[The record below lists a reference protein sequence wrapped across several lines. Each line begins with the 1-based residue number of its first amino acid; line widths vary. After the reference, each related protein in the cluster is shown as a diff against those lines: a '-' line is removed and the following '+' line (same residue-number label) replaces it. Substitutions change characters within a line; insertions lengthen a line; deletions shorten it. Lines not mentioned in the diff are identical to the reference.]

1 MERKYPD
8 LLERFFTYV
17 KMDTKSDEKNEETPS
32 TEKQKRLGELLVQE
46 LKGLGVKEALMDE
59 HGYVY
64 GRFPGNGAGKIKVGL
79 IAHLDTSP
87 AVSGEGVKRQLIRY
101 GGGDVVLPGDTSVI
115 IPEDEKLRAFIGK
128 EIVTTDG
135 TTLLGAD
142 DKAGI
147 AAILTLLNYLGKNPS
162 LPRPEIRI
170 AFTPDEEI
178 GKGTVKFDLKRFG
191 AEAAYTVDGGEEGEI
206 EDENFNADSYTAIF
220 RGINVH
226 PGQAKGK
233 MVNSLKAAALF
244 LSLLPRN
251 ALSPETTEKREGF
264 VHPTE
269 INGNE
274 EKTVVHFIL
283 RDFEESGLLEKKR
296 LLDELGG
303 RAAAEFPGSSF
314 EGVVNPSYRNMKVM
328 IDKRPEVLELALKAI
343 EEAGVKPLRR
353 PIRGG
358 TDGAK
363 LSFLGIPTPNLFTG
377 AHNMH
382 SKREW
387 IGVESLEKSVD
398 VLVNLMRLW
407 AEKDNGR

>member
-32 TEKQKRLGELLVQE
+32 
-46 LKGLGVKEALMDE
+46 
-59 HGYVY
+59 
-64 GRFPGNGAGKIKVGL
+64 
-79 IAHLDTSP
+79 
-87 AVSGEGVKRQLIRY
+87 
-101 GGGDVVLPGDTSVI
+101 
-115 IPEDEKLRAFIGK
+115 
-128 EIVTTDG
+128 
-135 TTLLGAD
+135 
-142 DKAGI
+142 
-147 AAILTLLNYLGKNPS
+147 
-162 LPRPEIRI
+162 
-170 AFTPDEEI
+170 
-178 GKGTVKFDLKRFG
+178 
-191 AEAAYTVDGGEEGEI
+191 
-206 EDENFNADSYTAIF
+206 
-220 RGINVH
+220 
-226 PGQAKGK
+226 
-233 MVNSLKAAALF
+233 
-244 LSLLPRN
+244 
-251 ALSPETTEKREGF
+251 TEKREGF